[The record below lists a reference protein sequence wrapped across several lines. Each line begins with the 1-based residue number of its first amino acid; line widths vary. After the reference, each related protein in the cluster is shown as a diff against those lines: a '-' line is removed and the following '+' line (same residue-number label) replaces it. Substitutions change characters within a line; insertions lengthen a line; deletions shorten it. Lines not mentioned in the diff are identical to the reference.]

1 MSKTQTAEYPS
12 TPNVEELLATVAA
25 LAKQVETLTSKQ
37 QDREDEDEGPQ
48 RAKTS
53 NARAQLLVSQVG
65 DIIQAE
71 GYTPPVPE
79 RVALKGPA
87 AIDKYLKQWN
97 RGQGVNARQISDS
110 DTSLAESAHM

>member
-1 MSKTQTAEYPS
+1 MSKTQTAEAPS

-53 NARAQLLVSQVG
+53 NAQAQLLVSQVG

-71 GYTPPVPE
+71 GYTPPIPE

-97 RGQGVNARQISDS
+97 KGQGVNARQISDS